1 MKYPAVALLALL
13 VSGCGF
19 QLQGQQPLP
28 PALQTVYLETA
39 DRHSDFTLALRAA
52 LRSSGAQLLEQ
63 ADAAGAV
70 VRVVQ
75 DEVSETVLSVDARNI
90 PTDFELQYDIAIA
103 VRSAGKELMAEEP
116 FTLSRIYSFNER
128 KLLANEREKDILRG
142 ALARDLA
149 SVVIRRLS
157 SL

>member
-1 MKYPAVALLALL
+1 MKQLVVAAIVLLT
-13 VSGCGF
+13 SSCGF
-19 QLQGQQPLP
+19 QLQGQHPLP
-28 PALQTVYLETA
+28 ATLQTLYLETA

-63 ADAAGAV
+63 ADAAATV

-75 DEVSETVLSVDARNI
+75 DKVSETVLSVDARNI
-90 PTDFELQYDIAIA
+90 PTDFELQYDVAVV

-149 SVVIRRLS
+149 SVVTRRLS

>member
-1 MKYPAVALLALL
+1 MKYRVIAILALL
-13 VSGCGF
+13 TSGCGF
-19 QLQGQQPLP
+19 QLQGQHPLP
-28 PALQTVYLETA
+28 SALQTLYLETA

-52 LRSSGAQLLEQ
+52 LRSSGVQLLAQ
-63 ADAAGAV
+63 ADGAGTV
-70 VRVVQ
+70 VRVVH

-90 PTDFELQYDIAIA
+90 PTDFELQYDIAVT
-103 VRSAGKELMAEEP
+103 VRSGGKELMAEEP

-128 KLLANEREKDILRG
+128 KLLANEREKDILRA

-149 SVVIRRLS
+149 SVVTRRLS